1 MIFKFRD
8 YKLRFFN
15 LRILLYVAILCFM
28 GVQFVGSASAN
39 TADPSAT
46 MMKQVVGIALGVV
59 MMLIVSLVD
68 YHFLL
73 RMGLPVWIVTIAIL
87 VGVRLFGATY
97 NNARRWIEILGG
109 RVSIQPSELCKI
121 LLIIVFAA
129 LFARCAQDQKISK
142 LPTIAQALIV
152 MAVPVGL
159 IMLQPDLSTSLVIVA
174 VFAVM
179 FFVAGLNYKI
189 IGVVLTALGAGIA
202 GIMVY
207 AGKIAD
213 PATVSNYQIK
223 RIMAWLNPELFPDIV
238 YQQTNSIM
246 AIGNGGMSGMGLF
259 NTTLEA
265 VKNGNYLSEQDTD
278 FIFAVVG
285 EEVGF
290 VGSCAIII
298 LIVLLILECLY
309 LAYKAKDMGGRLIC
323 TGYAGIL
330 MFQSFFNIG
339 VATGLLP
346 NTGLPLPF
354 LSAGLS
360 SIVSLFIGL
369 GLVLNVGMQREISRS
384 SSGSYEP

>member
-309 LAYKAKDMGGRLIC
+309 LAYKAKDMGGRLIY